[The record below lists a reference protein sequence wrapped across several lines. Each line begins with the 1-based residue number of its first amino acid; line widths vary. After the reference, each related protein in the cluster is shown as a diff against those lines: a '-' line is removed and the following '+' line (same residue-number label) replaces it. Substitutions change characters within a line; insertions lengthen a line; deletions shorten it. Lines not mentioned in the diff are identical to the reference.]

1 MFFSWL
7 CLSFLQFTQNHTTTS
22 QQLGDTKHNRE
33 VANAKVRLRFIGAI
47 SNADPFFDAGTVIA
61 YKSYEARKYQ
71 KEKTPTL

>member
-1 MFFSWL
+1 MFFREL
-7 CLSFLQFTQNHTTTS
+7 CLSFPQIPQNYTTS
-22 QQLGDTKHNRE
+22 RQLGDARHNRE